1 VAEEFGVPAEVKVV
15 QVKTA
20 SYCVKPIFPLYL
32 LLCLLCPY
40 FDNPNAT
47 SALLVPF
54 QLSTPKWW
62 GWGNDSS

>member
-1 VAEEFGVPAEVKVV
+1 MKVV

-47 SALLVPF
+47 SALLEIR
-54 QLSTPKWW
+54 L
-62 GWGNDSS
+62 